1 MTSASHPSPAAT
13 TSRAEFFW
21 RIPTHGDG
29 RSVASSSWNRG
40 EWKSASARS
49 IAPGQRDG
57 APDAYGYID
66 YMAQVAKACELAG
79 FDGALVPSSLVSDE
93 PLMVAAALARE
104 TRTLRFM
111 TAFQPGFITPAYA
124 AKMGATL
131 QRISGGRLE
140 WNVITGGSAPAQLA
154 YGDVLPHDDRY
165 VRTGEW
171 LDVIDG
177 FWKGSPYDHKS
188 SLYEVRGGGLT
199 APLSNTRKPGI
210 YFSGASEPALQ
221 VAARHADYYLM
232 WLEPLEQMQ
241 ATMTRLNR
249 MAAEH
254 GRTPG
259 YGLRV
264 DVFARETEEE
274 AWAEARRLWDGFD
287 PTAPKKANPMTSVGG
302 GDSVGAQRQAALRN
316 PEASRFEDY
325 LIGPNLWSGLG
336 VIRPGPT
343 IGIFGS
349 YQQVADRLVEYV
361 DAGFGNFILA
371 ANPHLEEAL
380 RIGEEVLP
388 RVRAALAQRKAS

>member
-1 MTSASHPSPAAT
+1 MTKE
-13 TSRAEFFW
+13 AEFFW

-29 RSVASSSWNRG
+29 RSVSSKNWNRG
-40 EWKSASARS
+40 DWKPAK
-49 IAPGQRDG
+49 PGFITPGNRNGQPDG
-57 APDAYGYID
+57 YGYID
-66 YMAQVAKACELAG
+66 YMAQVAKACEIAG
-79 FDGALVPSSLVSDE
+79 FDGALIPSSLPSDE
-93 PLMVAAALARE
+93 PLIVAAALARE

-131 QRISGGRLE
+131 QRISNDRLE

-154 YGDVLPHDDRY
+154 YGDVLPHDERY
-165 VRTGEW
+165 DRTGEW

-177 FWKGSPYDHKS
+177 LWKGSPFNHKGS
-188 SLYEVRGGGLT
+188 MYEIQGGGLEV
-199 APLSNTRKPGI
+199 PLGNTRKPGI
-210 YFSGASEPALQ
+210 YFSGASEPALK

-232 WLEPLEQMQ
+232 WLEPLAQMQ
-241 ATMTRLNR
+241 ETMSKLNA

-254 GRTPG
+254 GRKPG

-264 DVFARETEEE
+264 DLFARETEEQ
-274 AWAEARRLWDGFD
+274 AWAEARQLWDNFD
-287 PTAPKKANPMTSVGG
+287 PNAPRKANPMTSVGG

-316 PEASRFEDY
+316 ADAKNFEDY
-325 LIGPNLWSGLG
+325 IIGPNLWAGLG
-336 VIRPGPT
+336 VVRPGPT

-361 DAGFGNFILA
+361 EAGFGNFILA

-388 RVRAALAQRKAS
+388 LVRAKLAQSGR